1 MFYMNIIERIVYI
14 ALLVLLIIIAI
25 KAFPVLGAL
34 IRFLM
39 PRTKDSL
46 LAWRDHLH

>member
-25 KAFPVLGAL
+25 KALPVLGAL
-34 IRFLM
+34 IRFLTAM
-39 PRTKDSL
+39 LDSMTITL
-46 LAWRDHLH
+46 R